1 MAVPIPKYIEKYAT
15 SIKRRK
21 QCVEF
26 DLQCPCGCDVFEV
39 YKNHV
44 IKTEEQKKAMNDF
57 EAFVKRCGLRSF
69 EISLPDENGLRYA
82 YRKNIFGRIKDRVLF
97 PQVIES
103 CKIKVKCTHCSDE
116 FIVFDDEKNGYDAIS
131 MPVSTLPPV
140 NSVFKQKKCRNSES
154 KFQLHVAIQNED
166 SLEKFIEMYEEPA
179 TEEFYANA
187 FSWIHISGVLTDRPQ
202 KNVEILDLE
211 TR

>member
-1 MAVPIPKYIEKYAT
+1 M
-15 SIKRRK
+15 
-21 QCVEF
+21 
-26 DLQCPCGCDVFEV
+26 
-39 YKNHV
+39 
-44 IKTEEQKKAMNDF
+44 
-57 EAFVKRCGLRSF
+57 
-69 EISLPDENGLRYA
+69 
-82 YRKNIFGRIKDRVLF
+82 
-97 PQVIES
+97 IES
-103 CKIKVKCTHCSDE
+103 CKIKVTCIQCGEE

-131 MPVSTLPPV
+131 TPVFTLPPV
-140 NSVFKQKKCRNSES
+140 NSVFKQKKFRNSES

-202 KNVEILDLE
+202 KCVDILDLE